1 VAAKPDPSSNPPY
14 LEQDDLRVYSLDEIA
29 CAIYLYCPGD
39 KIVLLQ
45 GYFETYEGLGVIRT
59 IDKINSK
66 ICIITT
72 RSMLN
77 NCINFLRNIQTEIA
91 WKSSETDDHAAN
103 EIFKN

>member
-1 VAAKPDPSSNPPY
+1 MDRTDSTSNKPY
-14 LEQDDLRVYSLDEIA
+14 LERDGITAYALDEIA

-45 GYFETYEGLGVIRT
+45 GYFETYEGLGVVRT

-72 RSMLN
+72 RSMLD
-77 NCINFLRNIQTEIA
+77 NCISFLGSIQSEIA
-91 WKSSETDDHAAN
+91 WRTSETVEAAAN
-103 EIFKN
+103 EILKN